1 MINVALE
8 APGAGE
14 GRVYHFWG
22 PQGARAHKTLD
33 LLQSAIGVFKIEVQ
47 ISRAPYIAGKREAS
61 DVLLP
66 RQSPW
71 EHGGGYGLHVI
82 IVLYV
87 IAP

>member
-1 MINVALE
+1 MMLRYPDTLGRE
-8 APGAGE
+8 PE
-14 GRVYHFWG
+14 GRVPHFSG
-22 PQGARAHKTLD
+22 TRARAHKTLD

-71 EHGGGYGLHVI
+71 EHGGGFTLH
-82 IVLYV
+82 
-87 IAP
+87 ASQCF

>member
-8 APGAGE
+8 ALGAGE
-14 GRVYHFWG
+14 GRVSTFLV

-33 LLQSAIGVFKIEVQ
+33 LLQSALVVFKIDVQ

-71 EHGGGYGLHVI
+71 EHGGGFR
-82 IVLYV
+82 
-87 IAP
+87 

>member
-14 GRVYHFWG
+14 GRVAHFWENR
-22 PQGARAHKTLD
+22 ARAHKTFD
-33 LLQSAIGVFKIEVQ
+33 WLQSAIGVLKIEAP

-71 EHGGGYGLHVI
+71 EHGGGSEGSERPNRAV
-82 IVLYV
+82 
-87 IAP
+87 ASA

>member
-1 MINVALE
+1 M
-8 APGAGE
+8 GA
-14 GRVYHFWG
+14 R
-22 PQGARAHKTLD
+22 GARAHKTLD

-71 EHGGGYGLHVI
+71 EHGGGFYSKTKRVSEL
-82 IVLYV
+82 LASY
-87 IAP
+87 